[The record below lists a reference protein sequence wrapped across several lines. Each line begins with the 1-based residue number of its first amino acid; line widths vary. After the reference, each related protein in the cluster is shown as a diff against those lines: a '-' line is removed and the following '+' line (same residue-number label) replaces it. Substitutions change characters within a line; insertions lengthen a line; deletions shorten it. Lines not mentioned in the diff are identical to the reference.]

1 MKNDMVLS
9 QAIWSGNSL
18 LRNGA
23 LVLGGSALIAI
34 AAQISLPMFPVPMT
48 LQTLAILAV
57 GLTLGARLGVAALL
71 AYLVEGAAGLP
82 VFANGGAGM
91 AYMAGPTAGF
101 LAGFVMMA
109 FMAGYASDRGL
120 TRGFFGAAAV
130 TLVASALLYVP
141 GLAYPAA
148 FLGKSMPDL
157 LNGWMLPFLV
167 GDAVKAVLAALV
179 VTGGWAMLARRK
191 A

>member
-1 MKNDMVLS
+1 MKNEMVLS
-9 QAIWSGNSL
+9 QAVWSGNSV

-34 AAQISLPMFPVPMT
+34 AAQISLPMFPVPMS
-48 LQTLAILAV
+48 LQTLAVLAV

-71 AYLVEGAAGLP
+71 AYLVEGASGLP
-82 VFANGGAGM
+82 VFANGHAGL
-91 AYMAGPTAGF
+91 AYMAGPTGGF

-109 FMAGYASDRGL
+109 FIAGYASDRGL
-120 TRGFFGAAAV
+120 TRSFFGAAAV
-130 TLVASALLYVP
+130 TLAASALLYLP
-141 GLAYPAA
+141 GLAYPAVA
-148 FLGKSMPDL
+148 LGKSMPDL
-157 LNGWMLPFLV
+157 LGGYMLPFLA
-167 GDAVKAVLAALV
+167 GDVVKSVLAALV